1 MIKKTYIIGK
11 DMQFKNITPF
21 LLISLIII
29 NAIMFSVGY
38 YSKETSNINMLT
50 NTEEKIILLRANE
63 IENNSFTPK
72 KFREYLEQLNI
83 KYPWIVY
90 SQSLIES
97 AHFTSPVWKNNHNLL
112 GMKKST
118 LRATKNKGTEL
129 NHAYF
134 DTWKD
139 CVDDYALWYNRY
151 RICDLTEKQYL
162 EFLQKNYAESK
173 DYLNLLNKIIPT
185 VKKHFNTNSKEIE
198 ISDELVKEIDEYYKQ
213 VK

>member
-1 MIKKTYIIGK
+1 
-11 DMQFKNITPF
+11 MQFKNITN
-21 LLISLIII
+21 LLVVLVVSLNIL
-29 NAIMFSVGY
+29 MFCIGY
-38 YSKETSNINMLT
+38 ISKESSNINMLT
-50 NTEEKIILLRANE
+50 NTEEKIIMIKANE

-72 KFREYLEQLNI
+72 KYREYLDHLNI
-83 KYPWIVY
+83 KYPWIAY

-112 GMKKST
+112 GLRKST

-151 RICDLTEKQYL
+151 RICDLNETQYL
-162 EFLQKNYAESK
+162 EFLQKNYAQSPEYMK
-173 DYLNLLNKIIPT
+173 LLLKIIPT
-185 VKKHFNTNSKEIE
+185 VKHLFVTNKEIE
-198 ISDELVKEIDEYYKQ
+198 ISDELVTEIDNYYKQ